1 MANKRDLKK
10 VIRAVCGDIASECI
24 LARHFV
30 PDIDS
35 EKMMAIVLEGADL
48 QCNTLEN
55 VSFSFDKSERSFDN
69 AHLYHEERR
78 KYFKKGYGKLR
89 ADFDAAVVAI
99 VNKMNAALPEK
110 QKELNKSK

>member
-30 PDIDS
+30 PDIDTD
-35 EKMMAIVLEGADL
+35 KMMAIVIETADL

-69 AHLYHEERR
+69 GHQYREERR
-78 KYFKKGYGKLR
+78 KYFKKGYKKLR
-89 ADFDAAVVAI
+89 ADFDMAVVEI

-110 QKELNKSK
+110 QKELNKAK

>member
-10 VIRAVCGDIASECI
+10 VIRAMCGDIASECV
-24 LARHFV
+24 LACHFV

-35 EKMMAIVLEGADL
+35 DKMKAIVLEVADL
-48 QCNTLEN
+48 QCDTLEN
-55 VSFSFDKSERSFDN
+55 VSFSFDKSECSFDN

-89 ADFDAAVVAI
+89 ADFYAAVAAI